1 VIQKLHTDFTPEY
14 YQERS
19 FLRVSVTTNLKLVEL
34 LFTRKWFV
42 VANGPSSVIS
52 VL

>member
-1 VIQKLHTDFTPEY
+1 VLHQVKSPDVIQKLHTDFTPEY

-34 LFTRKWFV
+34 LFTRKWFCC
-42 VANGPSSVIS
+42 G
-52 VL
+52 